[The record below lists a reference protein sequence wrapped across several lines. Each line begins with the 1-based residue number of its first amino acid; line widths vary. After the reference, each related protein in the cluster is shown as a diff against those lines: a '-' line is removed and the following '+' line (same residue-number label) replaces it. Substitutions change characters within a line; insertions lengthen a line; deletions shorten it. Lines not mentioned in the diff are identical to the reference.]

1 MKWKTRRFRKK
12 CFCFKSHQ
20 CSRKINFI
28 CQYRMSQYIGDI
40 WPNWWWC
47 STWRKWRLV
56 IKETLGGHREIHVQ
70 KKYFN
75 EQHKNWRFFSK
86 WMDRFSNR
94 HKCNLIPTVYPR
106 HVDGQPVIIIIYQKH
121 LILYTFVCH

>member
-1 MKWKTRRFRKK
+1 LRLSREEDY
-12 CFCFKSHQ
+12 FKRWNEKLEDLGKNVFAS
-20 CSRKINFI
+20 KITNVREKSISFVNI
-28 CQYRMSQYIGDI
+28 ECYNILEISDQIDDDA
-40 WPNWWWC
+40 
-47 STWRKWRLV
+47 RL
-56 IKETLGGHREIHVQ
+56 REIHVQ

-106 HVDGQPVIIIIYQKH
+106 HVDGQPMIIIIYQKH